1 MDRSNNRRKLTIFD
15 IDETLFET
23 SARVRVFDKK
33 TGEVVKLL
41 DNKEYNTYKLA
52 RNEEYKLGGPDDSY
66 KEFRSAKHF
75 RETSRPINKMVERLK
90 DDLARAKDSRGAHQV
105 IIVTARGDF
114 DEREVFL
121 DTFRHLGIDID
132 SMRVERAGKI
142 PGPSAAA
149 KKAIFIDY
157 LNKGIRESRPFSRI
171 ALFDDAKTNLDALL
185 SLKSVYPQTKFDAYL
200 AHHDGRVTKYR
211 ANQ

>member
-1 MDRSNNRRKLTIFD
+1 MNQRKLTIFD

-41 DNKEYNTYKLA
+41 DNREYNTYKLK
-52 RNEEYKLGGPDDSY
+52 RNEEYKIGGPDDSY

-75 RETSRPINKMVERLK
+75 RETSKPINKMVERLK
-90 DDLARAKDSRGAHQV
+90 DDLARAKESQGAHQV

-114 DEREVFL
+114 DEKEVFL
-121 DTFRHLGIDID
+121 DTFRHMGIDID

-142 PGPSAAA
+142 PGPSASA
-149 KKAIFIDY
+149 KKAIFIEY
-157 LNKGIRESRPFSRI
+157 LQKGMRESRPFSRV
-171 ALFDDAKTNLDALL
+171 ALFDDARTNLDALL
-185 SLKSVYPQTKFDAYL
+185 SLKPMFPQTKFDAYL

>member
-1 MDRSNNRRKLTIFD
+1 MAQRKLTIFD
-15 IDETLFET
+15 IDETLFQT

-52 RNEEYKLGGPDDSY
+52 RNEEYKIGGGEDSY

-75 RETSRPINKMVERLK
+75 RETSKPINKMVERLK
-90 DDLARAKDSRGAHQV
+90 DDLARSKASEGAHQV

-114 DEREVFL
+114 DEKEIFL

-142 PGPSAAA
+142 PGPSASA
-149 KKAIFIDY
+149 KKTIFLDY
-157 LNKGIRESRPFSRI
+157 LRKGERENRPFSRV
-171 ALFDDAKTNLDALL
+171 ALFDDARTNLDALL
-185 SLKSVYPQTKFDAYL
+185 SLKKQFPNTKFDAYL
-200 AHHDGRVTKYR
+200 AHHDGSVTKYR

>member
-1 MDRSNNRRKLTIFD
+1 MAQRKLTIFD
-15 IDETLFET
+15 IDETLFQT

-33 TGEVVKLL
+33 TGQVVKLL

-52 RNEEYKLGGPDDSY
+52 RNEEYKIGGGEDSY

-75 RETSRPINKMVERLK
+75 RETSKPINKMVERLK
-90 DDLARAKDSRGAHQV
+90 DDLARSKASEGAHQV

-114 DEREVFL
+114 DEKEIFL

-142 PGPSAAA
+142 PGPSASA
-149 KKAIFIDY
+149 KKAIFLDY
-157 LNKGIRESRPFSRI
+157 LRKGERENRPFSRV
-171 ALFDDAKTNLDALL
+171 ALFDDARTNLDALL
-185 SLKSVYPQTKFDAYL
+185 SLKKQFPSTKFDAYL
-200 AHHDGRVTKYR
+200 AHHDGSVTKYR

>member
-1 MDRSNNRRKLTIFD
+1 VNQRKLTIFD
-15 IDETLFET
+15 IDETLFQT
-23 SARVRVFDKK
+23 SAKVRVFDKK

-41 DNKEYNTYKLA
+41 DNKEYNTYKLQK
-52 RNEEYKLGGPDDSY
+52 NEEYNYDSFA
-66 KEFRSAKHF
+66 EFRSAKHF
-75 RETSRPINKMVERLK
+75 RETSKPINKMVERLK
-90 DDLARAKDSRGAHQV
+90 DDLARAKSSPGAHQV

-114 DEREVFL
+114 DEREIFL

-142 PGPSAAA
+142 PGPSASA
-149 KKAIFIDY
+149 KKAIFMEY
-157 LNKGIRESRPFSRI
+157 LNKGIRESRPFSRV

-185 SLKSVYPQTKFDAYL
+185 SLKRVFTKTKFDAYL
-200 AHHDGRVTKYR
+200 AHHDGRVTRYR

>member
-1 MDRSNNRRKLTIFD
+1 MEPNRKLTIFD
-15 IDETLFET
+15 IDETLFKT
-23 SARVRVFDKK
+23 TARVRVFDKK

-41 DNKEYNTYKLA
+41 DNQEYNTYKLQ
-52 RNEEYKLGGPDDSY
+52 RNEEYKFGGPDDSY

-75 RETSRPINKMVERLK
+75 RETSKPINRMVERLK
-90 DDLARAKDSRGAHQV
+90 DDLASAKSSQGAHQV

-114 DEREVFL
+114 DEKEIFL
-121 DTFRHLGIDID
+121 DTFRHQGIDID

-142 PGPSAAA
+142 PGPSASA
-149 KKAIFIDY
+149 KKAIFIHY
-157 LNKGIRESRPFSRI
+157 LEKAQRESRPFSRV

-185 SLKSVYPQTKFDAYL
+185 SLKKQFPKTKFDAYL
-200 AHHDGRVTKYR
+200 AHHDGSVTKYR